1 MAFGGVYSWQLSP
14 WRRLPLPC
22 RTHWAGSRTS
32 WCGPRVGSQI
42 STKVDWD
49 VKMGVGGRSENGTR
63 LCSAFSCVSLSWYVG
78 RCCINASLS
87 MWIMRH
93 LVLLLAVAWCGNIGQ
108 LIVELICLG
117 WASSFEFDFRCD
129 DNKKICLMSHLL
141 SDVFVRCRFPSA
153 FVDPLNKRNSST
165 NPDLFIMS
173 GTETNFWWIENGMF
187 GSFLV
192 YSYWGE
198 VQSRPVPKSAARMYS
213 WAMVGYCK
221 WGLVLWSSHRWRFQ
235 LCILLPI
242 GQGSEKSWRQ
252 CVEVDTTVLISGLV
266 HWL

>member
-1 MAFGGVYSWQLSP
+1 MYTVKSNVRTVTSLILLTEFPIFRNYNENSRPCCFTMHPSTGSCMAFGGVYSWQLSP

-49 VKMGVGGRSENGTR
+49 VKMGVGGRSENGKR

-129 DNKKICLMSHLL
+129 DNKQICLMSHLL

-153 FVDPLNKRNSST
+153 FC
-165 NPDLFIMS
+165 
-173 GTETNFWWIENGMF
+173 
-187 GSFLV
+187 
-192 YSYWGE
+192 
-198 VQSRPVPKSAARMYS
+198 RPA
-213 WAMVGYCK
+213 
-221 WGLVLWSSHRWRFQ
+221 Q
-235 LCILLPI
+235 
-242 GQGSEKSWRQ
+242 
-252 CVEVDTTVLISGLV
+252 
-266 HWL
+266 